1 MFNFQEKPM
10 IDKTLL
16 QSKIEELQAILNNQ
30 ETAYDYEKEFDKKW
44 REIGHEVFQQSLGE
58 TSQDRNKKKHQN

>member
-1 MFNFQEKPM
+1 M

-30 ETAYDYEKEFDKKW
+30 ETVYDYEKEFDKKW